1 LKEGF
6 VEAFMFRDNH
16 KIFSPKALLK
26 EICTQRKKHRS
37 IVFTNGC
44 FDLLHI
50 GHVRLLKKA
59 KALGDVLIVALNSD
73 SSVRKLKGVE
83 RPIFPLK
90 DRMEILS
97 SFEAVDYVTY
107 FKENTPEAILKLL
120 APNVLVKGGDY
131 KISQII
137 GADYIKN
144 KGGRVIVLPF
154 VKGKSSS
161 NILKKIKR
169 IS

>member
-1 LKEGF
+1 
-6 VEAFMFRDNH
+6 MFRDNH